1 MRKLLKYSLIMA
13 GALFLLATG
22 CGDKH
27 YTGYQ
32 TPKATPT
39 VKVVIGHQGHNSH
52 ATDTP
57 VPTGSGSEHGGDYDG
72 NGGEGSGF
80 TPIDELFPGSGK
92 TTNTP
97 APTKKPTKTP
107 TPKPTSKPSDEKVP
121 TPTPIP
127 TPYHPVNTPRPEKTG
142 KPLPTPTD
150 YPDATPTPG
159 TFIVIKLT
167 GTPTVAPTKRPTST
181 PRPTA
186 TSTPTPEVKATAT
199 PTPTETPT
207 PTPTCTPTALE
218 TAQKGDNIEFGHYE
232 QDNVTSNGKEPIE
245 WTVLDVTDTEIL
257 LMSAKILYSKPMNAF
272 GENESWYRR
281 WDSSDLSVWLNGTF
295 YGAAFSDDEKKK
307 IVADIISAPNGN
319 NVSSNKVYLLTEEE
333 LMDYFGVTDPEAV
346 NDVLRATMTEA
357 AWNTADSPHKPEE
370 YSAEACYFWW
380 LRSYQDD
387 GMTKAVNSDGQIITD
402 LSWYGYG
409 VRPVIRIKK

>member
-1 MRKLLKYSLIMA
+1 MRKTIKYSLIFA
-13 GALFLLATG
+13 GVLFLLAACG
-22 CGDKH
+22 CGNKH

-39 VKVVIGHQGHNSH
+39 VKVVIGHQGHNSQ

-57 VPTGSGSEHGGDYDG
+57 TPTIPSQGGQSGDDS
-72 NGGEGSGF
+72 GEGSGF
-80 TPIDELFPGSGK
+80 TPIDELFPSSGDK
-92 TTNTP
+92 DNTP
-97 APTKKPTKTP
+97 TPTKKASKTP
-107 TPKPTSKPSDEKVP
+107 TPTPKATSKPSNP
-121 TPTPIP
+121 TPTPVP
-127 TPYHPVNTPRPEKTG
+127 TPYHPTNTPRPEKTDR
-142 KPLPTPTD
+142 PLPTPTD
-150 YPDATPTPG
+150 YPDASPTPG

-167 GTPTVAPTKRPTST
+167 GTPTVAPTKRPTAT

-186 TSTPTPEVKATAT
+186 TTTPTPEVKATAT

-232 QDNVTSNGKEPIE
+232 QDADTSNGKEPIE
-245 WTVLDVTDTEIL
+245 WTVLEVSDTEVL
-257 LMSAKILYSKPMNAF
+257 LMSTKILYSRFMNQF
-272 GENESWYRR
+272 GENESWYKR

-295 YGAAFSDDEKKK
+295 YGAAFSDEEKKK
-307 IVADIISAPNGN
+307 IMAGIISAPNGN

-333 LMDYFGVTDPEAV
+333 LCEYLEITDPEAV
-346 NDVLRATMTEA
+346 NDVLKATMTKA
-357 AWNTADSPHKPEE
+357 AWDTADSPHKPEE
-370 YSAEACYFWW
+370 YSEEANYYWW

-387 GMTKAVNSDGQIITD
+387 GYTKAVNSDGQIVTD
-402 LSWYGYG
+402 LSWYAYG